1 MVQYVMLDKVIAGAF
16 SGLYQGNIEDALR
29 QECFSFGA
37 AENGKP
43 IALFISTLYEDYS
56 VIKWI
61 YVREEYRNMELGR
74 RILLGG
80 IRVLREI
87 FGYDIVSAYTEDTR
101 LKRFFEKS
109 GFVFND
115 NRHFAS
121 YRSKLSSMIKL
132 PETKIPENTVFSLSE
147 LDPETFDLISFYFET
162 LKDTEI
168 PITLPIKKEDYLDI
182 PAVCIEKNIIRS
194 VLLLKKEAGSEVSI
208 AFAYAF
214 NQDGRALAM
223 LIQEAKKA
231 ITEKFGD
238 DLYITTS
245 SLGAN
250 TERMMDRLFA
260 KSEKKTIYCGT
271 YLV

>member
-1 MVQYVMLDKVIAGAF
+1 MVQYVLLDNEIAGAF
-16 SGLYQGNIEDALR
+16 AGLYQGNITEAVR
-29 QECFSFGA
+29 EERFSFGA
-37 AENGKP
+37 VEDGKP
-43 IALFISTLYEDYS
+43 VALFISTLFEDYTA
-56 VIKWI
+56 IKWI
-61 YVREEYRNMELGR
+61 YVHKDYRNKEIGTRMLN
-74 RILLGG
+74 GG
-80 IRVLREI
+80 IRVLQEI
-87 FGYDIVSAYTEDTR
+87 FGYDIVNVSTEDPE
-101 LKRFFEKS
+101 LKKFLEGC
-109 GFVFND
+109 GFVFSD

-121 YRSKLSSMIKL
+121 YRSKLNSIIKL
-132 PETKIPENTVFSLSE
+132 PEVKIPENTVFSLSE

-194 VLLLKKEAGSEVSI
+194 VLLLKKEAGQEVSI

-231 ITEKFGD
+231 ITERFGD

-245 SLGAN
+245 SLGDN

-271 YLV
+271 YLA